1 MKRTKRFL
9 AALLLVASAASGEV
23 SVQKLNLASATIGD
37 KLQRAHES
45 GSLASELRALQAL
58 EAEYAGKD
66 AELDLIRTVIA
77 QNVLPLVGDYAG
89 ALRYGDLIEG
99 KPDLQTAPRVTALEG
114 FSPVNALQ
122 EIARAARSRQVVMI
136 NEAHH
141 VPQHRAFTL
150 QLLAALRKE
159 GYTWFAA
166 ETLHPDP
173 GLAERGYPTAK
184 TGAYIQEPLY
194 GDLVRTAL
202 RLGFRVVPYEIETFE
217 PGRGIEV
224 RERAQAANL
233 VERILKRDP
242 RAKVLIHAGYGHISE
257 RTEPPRMMAGYFKEM
272 SGIDPLTVN
281 QTPMTEHG
289 SPEYEQP
296 LYRWAVDRGLV
307 VEPAI
312 FRDAAGEPWTA
323 SKGADMAVFHPRSR
337 YENGRPDWLRMGG
350 LRSPLPLPLAC
361 ASPPGCLVKARAAAE
376 AADAIPVDQ
385 ILVEAGKPAPALM
398 LPDGKF
404 RIRVEDA
411 KGALID
417 ERMVTVGPAR

>member
-9 AALLLVASAASGEV
+9 AALMLVASASSGEV
-23 SVQKLNLASATIGD
+23 SVQKLNLASATIGE
-37 KLQRAHES
+37 KLQKAHES
-45 GSLASELRALQAL
+45 GNLASELQAL
-58 EAEYAGKD
+58 KALEVELAGREAEI
-66 AELDLIRTVIA
+66 DLIRTVIA

-89 ALRYGDLIEG
+89 ALQYGDLIEG
-99 KPDLQTAPRVTALEG
+99 KPDPQSSPPVSALAG
-114 FSPVNALQ
+114 YSPVNALQ

-159 GYTWFAA
+159 GYSWFAA

-173 GLAERGYPTAK
+173 GLAARGYPTAK

-202 RLGFRVVPYEIETFE
+202 RLGYRVVPYEIETFE
-217 PGRGIEV
+217 PGRDIEV

-233 VERILKRDP
+233 VERILKQDP
-242 RAKVLIHAGYGHISE
+242 KAKVLIHAGYGHISE
-257 RTEPPRMMAGYFKEM
+257 RTTPPKMMAGFFREL

-281 QTPMTEHG
+281 QVAMTEHG

-296 LYRWAVDRGLV
+296 LYRWAVDRGRLA
-307 VEPAI
+307 EPVI
-312 FRDAAGEPWTA
+312 FRNAAGEPWTA

-350 LRSPLPLPLAC
+350 LRSPLLLPLTCAPLPR
-361 ASPPGCLVKARAAAE
+361 CLVKAWATGE
-376 AADAIPVDQ
+376 PMDAIPVDQ
-385 ILVEAGKPAPALM
+385 VLAEAGKPAPALM
-398 LPDGKF
+398 LPEGRF
-404 RIRVEDA
+404 RVRVEDA
-411 KGALID
+411 KGALIE